1 MITASWMTILLNI
14 LHLHHFGLSHMT
26 HASVLDAGT
35 VCDEAVLVSLCV
47 GRKGEPFCQQS
58 PALPPYVVALHRAF

>member
-1 MITASWMTILLNI
+1 MDDHFVEHIASAPLWAVT
-14 LHLHHFGLSHMT
+14 HVT